1 MASNGPASTASTAS
15 PTEAKLSILHIL
27 SPSPDVPQR
36 LTFNDIPLATN
47 IADLKQR
54 ISQSLPTQPP
64 ASQQR
69 LIYRGRPLLNDWTT
83 LEDILDPSDV
93 SVIITSAMI
102 RAQRSILIN
111 LL

>member
-1 MASNGPASTASTAS
+1 MASKSPAEGASAA
-15 PTEAKLSILHIL
+15 PTGSLTDTKLSILHIL

-36 LTFNDIPLATN
+36 LTFNDIPLATS

-64 ASQQR
+64 ANQQR
-69 LIYRGRPLLNDWTT
+69 LIYRGRPLLNDCTV

-93 SVIITSAMI
+93 SVAIMSLI
-102 RAQRSILIN
+102 RA
-111 LL
+111 